1 LSVLVQKL
9 DRIEARAAIDAI
21 LETGL
26 LLKDKILYAWHGEA
40 WDALG
45 YDSWDDLCAQELHAL
60 ELEIPR
66 DDRREIVMSLRK
78 EGMSLRAIA
87 SATGVGK
94 STIERDLASVPPNQ
108 ENGTLEVIDVDAEE
122 DSGDWYCQGGGH
134 DVAAAIPS
142 EQVGSRLCCPQ
153 CADEWRPPT
162 VVKGRNGKS
171 YTAPKPKPTP
181 PPPPPK
187 PQTMLTLFTHEG
199 TPVQYPQPQSKPT
212 FNNTSGP
219 GISWAE
225 WSWNPVTGCLHGC
238 DYCYAREI
246 ANSNRAAATY
256 PVGFTPLFHSE
267 RLDAPVNTSI
277 PMQYRDDSHE
287 PCGDG
292 KCKICAYRRVFVC
305 SMADLYGRWVPDEWI
320 EKVHASMLD
329 SPQWQYILLTKFP
342 SRYVGLALPDGAFVG
357 TSVDEQKRVRIAQD
371 AFAKLPDNVIKW
383 LSLEPLREPLQFDDL
398 SMFDWVVIGAQTA
411 TTQPSGFLPAFAPE
425 FDWVVDIY
433 QKARE
438 AGCKV
443 HFKPNIMDGKP
454 GMRFPDEY
462 PTGH

>member
-1 LSVLVQKL
+1 MTTIQVPKLSRV
-9 DRIEARAAIDAI
+9 EARSAIDQI
-21 LETGL
+21 IETGL
-26 LLKDKILYAWHGEA
+26 LLKDRILYAWLGEA

-60 ELEIPR
+60 ELELPR
-66 DDRREIVMSLRK
+66 DDRRELVMSLRR

-87 SATGVGK
+87 AATGVAPN
-94 STIERDLASVPPNQ
+94 TVRNDLNAGVQISR
-108 ENGTLEVIDVDAEE
+108 ENCTPEVLDVE
-122 DSGDWYCQGGGH
+122 
-134 DVAAAIPS
+134 
-142 EQVGSRLCCPQ
+142 
-153 CADEWRPPT
+153 ADEEGDSAIDWHPPAT
-162 VVKGRNGKS
+162 VKGRDGKN
-171 YTAPKPKPTP
+171 YTAPAPKPTP
-181 PPPPPK
+181 PPAPK
-187 PQTMLTLFTHEG
+187 PQTMITLYTHDG
-199 TPVQYPQPQSKPT
+199 KPVEYPQPASKPT

-267 RLDAPVNTSI
+267 RLEAPANTSI
-277 PMQYRDDSHE
+277 PLQYRDDSHKA
-287 PCGDG
+287 CGNG
-292 KCKICAYRRVFVC
+292 ECKICAYRRVFVC

-320 EKVHASMLD
+320 EKVHASMLA

-342 SRYVGLALPDGAFVG
+342 SRYVGLDLPAGAFVG
-357 TSVDEQKRVRIAQD
+357 TSVDEQKRVRIAEN
-371 AFAKLPDNVIKW
+371 AFRELPDNVIKW

-411 TTQPSGFLPAFAPE
+411 TTQPDGFLPAFAPE

-443 HFKPNIMDGKP
+443 HFKPNIKNGKP

-462 PTGH
+462 PI